1 MRYCTFLEVVC
12 SDMANV
18 VSEFARREVFSEIS
32 QGSRTEE
39 ESA

>member
-1 MRYCTFLEVVC
+1 MSYFFRSEVF
-12 SDMANV
+12 DTEN
-18 VSEFARREVFSEIS
+18 VSEFARSEVFSEIS